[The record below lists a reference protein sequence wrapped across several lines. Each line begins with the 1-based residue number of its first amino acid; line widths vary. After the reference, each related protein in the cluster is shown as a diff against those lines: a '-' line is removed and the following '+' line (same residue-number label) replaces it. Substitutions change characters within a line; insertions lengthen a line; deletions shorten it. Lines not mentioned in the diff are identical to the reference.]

1 MEAKRMS
8 KELSEQEAR
17 KYLEGIVIRRQM
29 NTWQVKV
36 LTVLFGFMM
45 WMFIFILFALLLA
58 GSFKAG
64 TWLLRILGL

>member
-17 KYLEGIVIRRQM
+17 KYLDGIVIRRQM